1 MRIPRFYLAQ
11 DLATGT
17 VAHLSGVAAH
27 HAQHVLRI
35 KNGDR
40 VVVFNGR
47 GGEYLGTVS
56 GSDKQ
61 GVHVDI
67 QAWETIERES
77 VIDVDLIQAVSSG
90 DKMDYAVQKA
100 VELGVARIFP
110 VLSERS
116 VVNLKGER
124 ARKRVEH
131 WQRIAISAC
140 EQCGRNRVPRVAA
153 LQGLGES
160 LRDAGD
166 GGARWVLSPD
176 SGRPLSK
183 MDRPDAPLRV
193 LVGPEGGLT
202 EGELEA
208 ARREGF
214 SSMRLGDRILRT
226 ETAAAAVLAA
236 IQALWGDF

>member
-1 MRIPRFYLAQ
+1 MRSPRFYLAQ

-17 VAHLSGVAAH
+17 VAQLSGAAAH

-35 KNGDR
+35 KTGDR
-40 VVVFNGR
+40 LIVFNGR

-61 GVHVDI
+61 GIYIDI

-160 LRDAGD
+160 LRDAGE
-166 GGARWVLSPD
+166 GGERWVLSPD
-176 SGRPLSK
+176 SDRPLSK
-183 MDRPDAPLRV
+183 MHRPDAPLRV
-193 LVGPEGGLT
+193 LIGPEGGLT

-214 SSMRLGDRILRT
+214 SPMRLGDRILRT